1 MVEDIGA
8 AERMVQQWQERAA
21 EKAEKFGR
29 MQQEIEQIAVTETSR
44 DGAIQVTI
52 GSNGI
57 LQSLQLS
64 ENASNR
70 PMAKLGAEIMR
81 AVQAAQAKIPTLMQQ
96 AVSNTVGLDDVA
108 AQHVLTQARKN
119 FPEPPEDEP
128 DAPRSHGHEAQEL
141 QFGTADDYEE
151 PANRPAP
158 PAARPAPP
166 QQRQPARRRPDD
178 FDDGDFSNQSF
189 LR

>member
-1 MVEDIGA
+1 MVENISA
-8 AERMVQQWQERAA
+8 TEHMIQQWQERAA

-29 MQQEIEQIAVTETSR
+29 MQQEIEQISATETSR
-44 DGAIQVTI
+44 DGAIQATI

-57 LQSLQLS
+57 LQDIQLS
-64 ENASNR
+64 DNAAKR

-128 DAPRSHGHEAQEL
+128 EAPRSHGHEVREM

-151 PANRPAP
+151 PANRPTP

-166 QQRQPARRRPDD
+166 QQQQPARRPDD